1 MFFKAPKGGLRLG
14 KIKRVLGYYL
24 IGLYGRKFP
33 LRVGKEAYTNTREIY
48 LPESIG
54 EFQEEK
60 ENFRVYKFAAHLKC
74 EQALGGSLLELE
86 RFLKPFPNRDMA
98 LFLYSLVEDTRL
110 EYLISQRYRGA
121 SRELEMLKLR
131 LWEKRRPRDM
141 EDKEAAIEAMVQL
154 LLAGKLKFNPPSH
167 VLRVARR
174 GYERIREVRRIGAT
188 PRDSRRIAG
197 ELYYM
202 LDSLRGGYPRSIGIS
217 YMGKIKPGEVKK
229 VLKLGAKKGNE
240 PLGVDSKE
248 RSSLPSKVLSMLT
261 KSFLG
266 SMDIN
271 VDLGKSFKGRID
283 KLGKLARYRR
293 LRKHRSGS
301 PAEDAGSI
309 PMNYSAPGSDGF
321 FYGEHRKTKYTYDE
335 WDYKKEGYRE
345 GWCTIREKRIRTGDR
360 DMVKKVLERHSALL
374 KKIKRQFEAL
384 RREVRRMRRQYDG
397 DEVDFD
403 ASVRYFTDI
412 YAGATPDEKLYY
424 RTRHRRRDVAVSF
437 LIDQSN
443 STAGATLS
451 IEKEAL
457 VLMSHAL
464 ETLGDTYAIYGF
476 SSNTRW
482 ECNFY
487 RVQDFYESG
496 GIEKIAGMK
505 AGGYTRMGA
514 AIRHASY
521 KLAGVRARNKILMLL
536 TDGYPLDYDGYDGR
550 YALEDTRMAI
560 LEARRKRIY
569 PFCITVDVE
578 ARDYLPKMF
587 GERSYVIM
595 NRVSKLPKKLP
606 LLYAKLTS

>member
-1 MFFKAPKGGLRLG
+1 MFFRTPKGGLKLR

-24 IGLYGRKFP
+24 VGLYGRKFP
-33 LRVGKEAYTNTREIY
+33 LLPGKEAYTNTREIY

-60 ENFRVYKFAAHLKC
+60 ENFRMYKLTAHLKC
-74 EQALGGSLLELE
+74 EQALRGSLLELE
-86 RFLKPFPNRDMA
+86 PFLRPFPDKEMA

-110 EYLISQRYRGA
+110 EYLITRKYRGA
-121 SRELEMLKLR
+121 SRELEMLRLR
-131 LWEKRRPRDM
+131 LWEKRMPREM
-141 EDKEAAIEAMVQL
+141 EDKEAALEAMVQL

-167 VLRVARR
+167 VLNVARE
-174 GYERIREVRRIGAT
+174 GYERIMKVRRLEAT
-188 PRDSRRIAG
+188 PSDSRRIAG

-202 LDSLRGGYPRSIGIS
+202 LNSLRGGYPRRMGIS
-217 YMGKIKPGEVKK
+217 YRGKIKPKEVKK
-229 VLKLGAKKGNE
+229 ALKLGVKKKEE
-240 PLGVDSKE
+240 PLGVDSRE
-248 RSSLPSKVLSMLT
+248 RSSLPSRVLSVLT

-293 LRKHRSGS
+293 LREHRGEAPVEETGS
-301 PAEDAGSI
+301 V
-309 PMNYSAPGSDGF
+309 PMDYSAPGSDGF
-321 FYGEHRKTKYTYDE
+321 FYGERMKTRYTYDE

-345 GWCTIREKRIRTGDR
+345 GWCTIMEKRIRAGDSNLI
-360 DMVKKVLERHSALL
+360 KTVLEKHSALL

-384 RREVRRMRRQYDG
+384 RREVRKMRRQYDG

-403 ASVRYFTDI
+403 ASVSYFTDI

-424 RTRHRRRDVAVSF
+424 RTQHRRRDVAVTF

-443 STAGATLS
+443 STAGATLN

-487 RVQDFYESG
+487 RVQDFHESG
-496 GIEKIAGMK
+496 HIEKIAGMK

-521 KLAGVRARNKILMLL
+521 KLAKVRARNKILMLL

-560 LEARRKRIY
+560 LEARRKRIH

-578 ARDYLPKMF
+578 ARDYLPRMF
-587 GERSYVIM
+587 GEKSYVII
-595 NRVSKLPKKLP
+595 NRVSKLPRKLP
-606 LLYAKLTS
+606 LFYARLTS